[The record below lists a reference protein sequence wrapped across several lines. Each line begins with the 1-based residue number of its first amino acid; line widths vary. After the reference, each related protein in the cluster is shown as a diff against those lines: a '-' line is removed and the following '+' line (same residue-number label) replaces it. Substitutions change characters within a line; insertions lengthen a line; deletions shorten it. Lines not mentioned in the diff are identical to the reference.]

1 MDVAIFGTMEEEDNV
16 FESFDGEPG
25 GVAVEMAN
33 AEGFARRR
41 NGSLAVGGSDIRKIN
56 PTKNRSKQANS
67 KKC

>member
-1 MDVAIFGTMEEEDNV
+1 MAIFGTMEEEDNV

-41 NGSLAVGGSDIRKIN
+41 NGSLAVGGSDIREKYHNQRSEQKI
-56 PTKNRSKQANS
+56 
-67 KKC
+67 KKV

>member
-41 NGSLAVGGSDIRKIN
+41 NGSLAVGGSDIR
-56 PTKNRSKQANS
+56 
-67 KKC
+67 

>member
-1 MDVAIFGTMEEEDNV
+1 LDVAIFGTMEEEDNV

-41 NGSLAVGGSDIRKIN
+41 NGSLAVGGSDIREKYHNQRSEQKI
-56 PTKNRSKQANS
+56 
-67 KKC
+67 KKV

>member
-1 MDVAIFGTMEEEDNV
+1 MEEADNV

-41 NGSLAVGGSDIRKIN
+41 NGSLAVGGSDIREKYHNQRSEQKI
-56 PTKNRSKQANS
+56 
-67 KKC
+67 KKV

>member
-1 MDVAIFGTMEEEDNV
+1 VAIFGTMEEEDNV

-41 NGSLAVGGSDIRKIN
+41 NGSLAVGGSDIREKYHNQRSEQKI
-56 PTKNRSKQANS
+56 
-67 KKC
+67 KKV

>member
-41 NGSLAVGGSDIRKIN
+41 NGSLAVGGSDIREKNQPKIGA
-56 PTKNRSKQANS
+56 K
-67 KKC
+67 

>member
-41 NGSLAVGGSDIRKIN
+41 NGSLAVGGSDIREKYHNQRSEQKI
-56 PTKNRSKQANS
+56 
-67 KKC
+67 KKV